1 MSVFTLTVHQ
11 YVYYRRRAHRQKQS
25 VGKTLVGNLW
35 SVGECVRNKHIDGF
49 TNGHSTIKK
58 LPASSYWYLYR

>member
-11 YVYYRRRAHRQKQS
+11 YVYYRRAHRQKQS

-35 SVGECVRNKHIDGF
+35 SVGESVRNKYIDGF
-49 TNGHSTIKK
+49 TNGQSTPKK
-58 LPASSYWYLYR
+58 VPASSYWYLHW